1 MSPDRDAARG
11 KRHAEA
17 VITPLTE
24 RILGIFPGPRW
35 FWTAVW
41 ALSAIPQLFLTLR
54 LLEMMTHA
62 QAAATPTYWELAM
75 GVNAIFISV
84 WGSRKLAAELRR
96 TEPIISRLTGKGGTS
111 TNRPIRGLDS
121 IRGPLLLTAAV
132 AALDAV
138 LLTLEYGWRVAL
150 VMYPTDFLFLLPLLA
165 FFWTYA
171 SLLIGLNRLGREK
184 LRLNS
189 TPGDRTLGLRPVG
202 SLAFTGFWIFSLG
215 FAPILIVS
223 ATSIPILVLNL
234 GFFLIGFVL
243 FVLSLSRLHRQ
254 MLEAKQQHLDL
265 ARNLY
270 AEAYRPLPR
279 TPRVR
284 MLKSIS
290 PLLSAAEALEKRSAS
305 IQEWPFD
312 EVLTG
317 RIAIIVSSVVATV
330 IARIILDTLGL

>member
-1 MSPDRDAARG
+1 
-11 KRHAEA
+11 
-17 VITPLTE
+17 
-24 RILGIFPGPRW
+24 
-35 FWTAVW
+35 
-41 ALSAIPQLFLTLR
+41 LR

-111 TNRPIRGLDS
+111 TDRPIRGLDS

-184 LRLNS
+184 LRLES

-202 SLAFTGFWIFSLG
+202 SLAFTGFWIFSIG

-223 ATSIPILVLNL
+223 ATSIPTLVLNL
-234 GFFLIGFVL
+234 AFFLVGFAL
-243 FVLSLSRLHRQ
+243 FVLSLNRLHQQ
-254 MLEAKQQHLDL
+254 MVGAKRRHLEL

-270 AEAYRPLPR
+270 AEAYRPLASA
-279 TPRVR
+279 PRVR
-284 MLKSIS
+284 TLKSVS

-317 RIAIIVSSVVATV
+317 RIAIIVTSVVATV

>member
-1 MSPDRDAARG
+1 MTRARRIQVSPSGASGA
-11 KRHAEA
+11 
-17 VITPLTE
+17 ILPLTE
-24 RILGIFPGPRW
+24 RILAVFPGPRW

-41 ALSAIPQLFLTLR
+41 ALSAIPQIFFSLSLFEITNALGR
-54 LLEMMTHA
+54 
-62 QAAATPTYWELAM
+62 TPPTILELAVD
-75 GVNAIFISV
+75 VNAIFLSV
-84 WGSRKLAAELRR
+84 WGSRKLAAELQR
-96 TEPIISRLTGKGGTS
+96 TEPLISRLTGKRGSS
-111 TNRPIRGLDS
+111 TDRPIRGLDS

-132 AALDAV
+132 AALNAV

-150 VMYPTDFLFLLPLLA
+150 VMFPTDFLFELPLLA
-165 FFWTYA
+165 FFWTYS

-184 LRLNS
+184 LRLDS

-223 ATSIPILVLNL
+223 ATSIPTLVLNL
-234 GFFLIGFVL
+234 AFFLIGFAL

-254 MLEAKQQHLDL
+254 MVEAKQRHLEL

-270 AEAYRPLPR
+270 AEAYRPLASA
-279 TPRVR
+279 PRVR
-284 MLKSIS
+284 TLKAVS
-290 PLLSAAEALEKRSAS
+290 PLLGAAEALEKRVVG

-317 RIAIIVSSVVATV
+317 RIAIIVTSVVATV